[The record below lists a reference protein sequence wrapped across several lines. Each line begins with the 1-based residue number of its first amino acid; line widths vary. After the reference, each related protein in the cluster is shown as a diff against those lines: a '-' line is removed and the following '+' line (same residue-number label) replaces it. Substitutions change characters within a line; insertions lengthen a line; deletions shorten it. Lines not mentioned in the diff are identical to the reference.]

1 MVQTILAGNQ
11 KHQDMP
17 TAPNHHTPK
26 PPKSW
31 LKYVLKQS
39 WEPELLI
46 SGMAI
51 FATLNLS
58 DLFFT
63 DHAITGHKGFV
74 AMLDVGMLPD
84 GLHRVQVNRIAVNAA
99 DSSRL
104 EEGRLLSYEP
114 IIPFWLTR

>member
-1 MVQTILAGNQ
+1 MVQTILAGIQ
-11 KHQDMP
+11 KHQDMS
-17 TAPNHHTPK
+17 TGPNHHTPK

-31 LKYVLKQS
+31 LKYVSEQS

-46 SGMAI
+46 SGLAI
-51 FATLNLS
+51 FATLNLP

-84 GLHRVQVNRIAVNAA
+84 GLHRFQVNRITVNAA

-104 EEGRLLSYEP
+104 EEGRLLSYESV
-114 IIPFWLTR
+114 IPFWLYR